1 MRHDN
6 AGILMP
12 KSLEQSADS
21 LNLAQLRPL
30 PGERLRVES
39 RTPRSRFVS
48 ELIGYR
54 VDGSVLIAAPRA
66 GSLAVSVN
74 LGSPVT
80 VRLMAGNRICA
91 FTSRLL
97 RIQSQPFGYWH
108 LEYPG
113 EVEVR
118 RIRNC
123 TRVPVRLKIALDTE
137 DDAAT
142 AQSGL
147 PCSAFCTD
155 ISLQGACFETLGMI
169 GQPGE
174 RLFVTLRIA
183 LAGIDQVLLVPVQ
196 IRNQQALA
204 TGFRYGVEFC
214 DLEEDSRV
222 MLAGFV
228 YQQLLLETGH
238 IDAVL

>member
-1 MRHDN
+1 M
-6 AGILMP
+6 L
-12 KSLEQSADS
+12 KSLEQSVEPLD
-21 LNLAQLRPL
+21 LAQLRPL

-66 GSLAVSVN
+66 GSLEASVN
-74 LGSPVT
+74 LGASVT

-91 FTSRLL
+91 FSSRLL
-97 RIQSQPFGYWH
+97 RIQAHPFGYWH

-118 RIRNC
+118 RIRSC

-137 DDAAT
+137 DDAAA
-142 AQSGL
+142 AQPDL
-147 PCSAFCTD
+147 PCSALCID
-155 ISLQGACFETLGMI
+155 ISLQGACFETLGWV
-169 GQPGE
+169 GQPGD

-183 LAGIDQVLLVPVQ
+183 LAGIDQVLLVPAQ

-238 IDAVL
+238 I

>member
-1 MRHDN
+1 
-6 AGILMP
+6 MP
-12 KSLEQSADS
+12 KSLEQSAES
-21 LNLAQLRPL
+21 LDLAQLRPL

-66 GSLAVSVN
+66 GSLAASVN
-74 LGSPVT
+74 PGSAVT

-91 FTSRLL
+91 FSSRLL
-97 RIQSQPFGYWH
+97 RIQTQPFGYWH
-108 LEYPG
+108 LEYPA

-137 DDAAT
+137 DDAAR
-142 AQSGL
+142 AQPGL
-147 PCSAFCTD
+147 PCSALCTD
-155 ISLQGACFETLGMI
+155 ISLQGACFETLDLV

-183 LAGIDQVLLVPVQ
+183 LAGIDQVLL
-196 IRNQQALA
+196 
-204 TGFRYGVEFC
+204 
-214 DLEEDSRV
+214 SRIH
-222 MLAGFV
+222 L
-228 YQQLLLETGH
+228 
-238 IDAVL
+238 